1 MDWDLLQNGLAVIAK
16 RHTKAYLTKSL
27 VEGCKIKYHHF
38 EQGKDVNNAFCDKHR
53 VAVGIAYASSV

>member
-16 RHTKAYLTKSL
+16 HHTKAYLTKSL
-27 VEGCKIKYHHF
+27 VEGCKIKYHHL

-53 VAVGIAYASSV
+53 VAVVIAHASSA

>member
-1 MDWDLLQNGLAVIAK
+1 MLQNGLGVIVK

-27 VEGCKIKYHHF
+27 VEGCKIKYHHL
-38 EQGKDVNNAFCDKHR
+38 EQGKGVNNAFCDKHR